1 MMQPRTI
8 KHLVQQFF
16 QSVYKTN
23 KSHNVVII
31 SRHHLKLGVGWEY
44 WARRNRWG
52 FLLNVTMWTD
62 IFPQAWDSWFLS
74 VCHPVTLSWPGGA
87 SAGDVGHLH
96 FSSAAAAAAPV
107 HTFSQWICWRSHT
120 GITCIIRCNTKIWW
134 RVTNVRGDKSI
145 ACWNFCVRT
154 LFINFHKK
162 VDVLIQLK

>member
-52 FLLNVTMWTD
+52 FLFECNHVNRNFSSGLRFLISFCLPSCYSQLTGWSLSWWCGTPALQLCCCCCCPSSHIQSVDMLEIPHWDNLYNPMQYKNMMKSNKCTWTKVLLAG
-62 IFPQAWDSWFLS
+62 IS
-74 VCHPVTLSWPGGA
+74 VCALYLSI
-87 SAGDVGHLH
+87 S
-96 FSSAAAAAAPV
+96 
-107 HTFSQWICWRSHT
+107 I
-120 GITCIIRCNTKIWW
+120 
-134 RVTNVRGDKSI
+134 KS
-145 ACWNFCVRT
+145 WMY
-154 LFINFHKK
+154 
-162 VDVLIQLK
+162 